1 MTITPPSEGGPPAP
15 APAPAAVAREK
26 SHSLWKA
33 FHHRTF
39 TVVWIATVVSNIGS
53 WMYSAASGWFMTSLN
68 PHPVMVSMVQVA
80 TSLPMLLFALPAGA
94 LADIID
100 RRRFL
105 VVVEILITLI
115 STIFAFL
122 IWRDVVTPELLLI
135 FTFLA
140 GVGAALGAPAWQAIV
155 PALVPKRDLGSAVV
169 ANGVGVNISRA
180 IGPALAG
187 VLVAVWGIG
196 APFWLNAIS
205 NVGVIGALV
214 WWRSPRKISRALP
227 AERFMDAN
235 RSGLRYAKNNP
246 PLRAT
251 LIRAVAFFLF
261 ASAYWALLPLVARD
275 QIGGGAELYGLL
287 LGGIGVGALLGAYLL
302 SWLAHHLGADRL
314 VAAGSFGTA
323 VSLVLFGVT
332 REPYSALG
340 ASLVAGVSW
349 ICVLSTMSVSVQVA
363 LPEWVRARGL
373 AVFVGVFYGAL
384 TVGSALWG
392 YLAGAFGLPTANFIA
407 AGGILVAVP
416 LTWRWKLLTALGADL
431 APSMHWP
438 TPIAGHEVDA
448 DEGPVMVTV
457 EYRIDPKNRKPFLAA
472 LNRLEKERRR
482 DGAYAWGVFEDAVE
496 EGRMIETFLVESWI
510 EHLRQHERVTNAD
523 RLIEEKVHHFHLH
536 GVPKVTHLIAA
547 YADRHHGQ
555 DSSK

>member
-15 APAPAAVAREK
+15 ASAAAAPEK
-26 SHSLWKA
+26 PRSPWKA
-33 FHHRTF
+33 FQHRTF

-80 TSLPMLLFALPAGA
+80 TSLPMFLFALPAGA

-115 STIFAFL
+115 STVFAFL
-122 IWRDVVTPELLLI
+122 IWRNVVTPGILLV
-135 FTFLA
+135 FTFLV
-140 GVGAALGAPAWQAIV
+140 GVTSALEAPAWQAIV

-187 VLVAVWGIG
+187 IIVVAWGIA

-205 NVGVIGALV
+205 NVGVIGALI
-214 WWRSPRKISRALP
+214 WWRSPQKTSRALP

-261 ASAYWALLPLVARD
+261 ASAYWALLPLVARN

-287 LGGIGVGALLGAYLL
+287 LGGIGVGALVGAYLL
-302 SWLAHHLGADRL
+302 PSLAHRLGPDRL
-314 VAAGSFGTA
+314 VAAGTLGTA
-323 VSLVLFGVT
+323 VSLVLFGLA

-340 ASLVAGVSW
+340 ASFVAGVSW

-373 AVFVGVFYGAL
+373 AVFVVVLYGAL

-392 YLAGAFGLPTANFIA
+392 YLAGAFDLPTANFIA
-407 AGGILVAVP
+407 AGASLAAVP

-438 TPIAGHEVDA
+438 TPIAAHEFDA
-448 DEGPVMVTV
+448 DQGPVMVTV

-472 LNRLEKERRR
+472 LHRLERERRR
-482 DGAYAWGVFEDAVE
+482 DGAYAWGVFEDAAE
-496 EGRMIETFLVESWI
+496 EGRMVETFLVESWL

-523 RLIEEKVHHFHLH
+523 RLIQDKVHHFIH
-536 GVPKVTHLIAA
+536 GAPKVTHLIAA
-547 YADRHHGQ
+547 DADREHGK
-555 DSSK
+555 DSPK